1 MGIGAMSRPA
11 VFLDRDGVLVEEI
24 YYPETGE
31 TEAPLR
37 PEDVRLLPG
46 AASAARMLAQA
57 GYALILISN
66 QAGYAKGKTSLRT
79 LWLTHER
86 FVALLTREGVTLD
99 GVFYSF
105 SHPNGI
111 MPYFSGP
118 SLERKPGPY
127 NLIVAAAQLDLD
139 LARSWLVG
147 DRDTDATCAEFA
159 GVRAMLVENAK
170 NPVRRPGDV
179 VRAADLAA
187 AAAMIAASDRREP
200 TLSTA
205 ELPTIGA

>member
-66 QAGYAKGKTSLRT
+66 QAGYAKGKTSLRA

-86 FVALLTREGVTLD
+86 FVALLTREGVRLD

-147 DRDTDATCAEFA
+147 DRDTDATCAESA

-170 NPVRRPGDV
+170 NPLRRPGDV

-200 TLSTA
+200 TLSAA

>member
-1 MGIGAMSRPA
+1 MSRPA

-46 AASAARMLAQA
+46 AASAAHMLAQA
-57 GYALILISN
+57 GYALVLISN

-86 FVALLTREGVTLD
+86 FVALLAREGVTLD
-99 GVFYSF
+99 GVFYSY

-111 MPYFSGP
+111 MPFFSGP

-127 NLIVAAAQLDLD
+127 HLIIAAAQLDID
-139 LARSWLVG
+139 LACSWLVG
-147 DRDTDATCAEFA
+147 DRDSDVACAQAA
-159 GVRAMLVENAK
+159 GVRPILVENA
-170 NPVRRPGDV
+170 NYPFRRSTGVIGAVDF
-179 VRAADLAA
+179 AA
-187 AAAMIAASDRREP
+187 AAAIIAEAGEGGLARV
-200 TLSTA
+200 TA
-205 ELPTIGA
+205 HIRATQT

>member
-46 AASAARMLAQA
+46 AASAAHMLTQA
-57 GYALILISN
+57 GYALVLISN

-86 FVALLTREGVTLD
+86 FVALLAREGVTLD
-99 GVFYSF
+99 GVFYSY

-111 MPYFSGP
+111 MPFFSGP

-127 NLIVAAAQLDLD
+127 HLIIAAAQLDID
-139 LARSWLVG
+139 LACSWLVG
-147 DRDTDATCAEFA
+147 DRDSDVACARAA
-159 GVRAMLVENAK
+159 GVRPILVENA
-170 NPVRRPGDV
+170 NYPTPRPTGVIGAVDF
-179 VRAADLAA
+179 AA
-187 AAAMIAASDRREP
+187 AAAIIAESGRGSLARV
-200 TLSTA
+200 TAHVGATST
-205 ELPTIGA
+205 